1 MNQKPIPSR
10 LRFLVE
16 AERGRPGA
24 PGDAKAL
31 AQAKLAALLG
41 PGAGLGGGGGEGSG
55 GPGGSGATGT
65 APSHG
70 SFPTSALKAGA
81 SGLGTAKLIGAFVIG
96 GIVGGAVAT
105 ATVRPGER
113 LVYVD
118 PVGPALSASGTVPPT
133 AASIAAIDVSSLPSA
148 SASAQSGRASPPV
161 TTPPASSA
169 VRSRDGDLSAER
181 TIIERA
187 RSALARGDGEAA
199 LVAVAQHEREF
210 AKGQLA
216 EEREVV
222 AVQALV
228 TAGRVQEAAERGARF
243 RKAFPNSL
251 LLPIV
256 DQALR

>member
-1 MNQKPIPSR
+1 MNQKPIPSS

-16 AERGRPGA
+16 AERGRPDSS
-24 PGDAKAL
+24 GDAKAL

-55 GPGGSGATGT
+55 APGGSGATGA
-65 APSHG
+65 APSHY

-81 SGLGTAKLIGAFVIG
+81 SGLRTAALIGAFVVG
-96 GIVGGAVAT
+96 GIVGGAVVA
-105 ATVRPGER
+105 ATVRPSEH
-113 LVYVD
+113 LVYVNR
-118 PVGPALSASGTVPPT
+118 VAPALSTSATVPPV
-133 AASIAAIDVSSLPSA
+133 AVSIAAIDVASLPPA
-148 SASAQSGRASPPV
+148 GASAQSARVSPPA
-161 TTPPASSA
+161 TPPPASSA
-169 VRSRDGDLSAER
+169 MRLRDEDLSAER

-199 LVAVAQHEREF
+199 LVAAAQHEREF

-216 EEREVV
+216 EEREVL

-228 TAGRVQEAAERGARF
+228 TAGRVQEATERGARF
-243 RKAFPNSL
+243 RRAFPNSL